1 MFDISFHTFWH
12 FGTFLRVLTMN
23 MDETFQRMGNNS
35 LFFFFQGTVVRLF
48 STPGIKY
55 ICISLK
61 AVAF

>member
-1 MFDISFHTFWH
+1 
-12 FGTFLRVLTMN
+12 MN

-35 LFFFFQGTVVRLF
+35 LFFFFFQGTVVRLF